1 MEIINHFGVVKKK
14 HTYLYNNFNE
24 TMNEDFRKLKGR
36 FYKKTN
42 HWVFPFVKD
51 ENMKLNDNSSP
62 PEGGSNERVQTCEEN
77 QEIISVGIQTEEENS
92 IVNTETITEADES
105 SVETK
110 SSGISEENQEII
122 SVGIQTEEEN
132 SIVNTETIT
141 EADESSV
148 ETKSSG
154 ISGSYESDNVII
166 DNFSDH
172 LSSVIDTNSSSS
184 GEETLQTEENIN
196 TRVQYKFKPPT
207 IFYHQVGNY
216 F

>member
-110 SSGISEENQEII
+110 SSGIS
-122 SVGIQTEEEN
+122 
-132 SIVNTETIT
+132 
-141 EADESSV
+141 
-148 ETKSSG
+148 
-154 ISGSYESDNVII
+154 GSYESDNVII